1 MATTSTTVQSSE
13 LVAYVHNVSPVK
25 KGSYFECLLQT
36 KDAVVRGVCFSLP
49 KAKRFS
55 EISNAT
61 SPVKLKKFKV
71 DTSSNAEDVLM
82 DRNIIIE
89 EVTADFPRREMPTTT
104 NLLSILK
111 ICVGQLTS
119 VTAKVASIEPTKT
132 INKNGEE
139 LVLQEV
145 MLVDPSGTMKLVL
158 WQEFVELL
166 VAGQTYSFQDVRV
179 KQNKFTKEIFINTSK
194 SDTKIVSRCP
204 VHNSTCN
211 WRNSWS

>member
-1 MATTSTTVQSSE
+1 M
-13 LVAYVHNVSPVK
+13 
-25 KGSYFECLLQT
+25 
-36 KDAVVRGVCFSLP
+36 RGVCFSPP

-71 DTSSNAEDVLM
+71 DTSSNAENVLM

-166 VAGQTYSFQDVRV
+166 VAGETYSFQDVRV
-179 KQNKFTKEIFINTSK
+179 GKQVYKGDFHQH
-194 SDTKIVSRCP
+194 V
-204 VHNSTCN
+204 
-211 WRNSWS
+211 